1 MKVMNHLLKKE
12 DWMNQINLK
21 RKYIKYYDNKRCKLL
36 YLNKQIRDNI
46 HELSLIYKN
55 SFKKNVYMKFKNV
68 GDLCDYRLEII
79 YKQHELQEHLDSVN
93 KEINYLNNYFSEL
106 YNDLLYYE
114 IMYNKMYNN

>member
-1 MKVMNHLLKKE
+1 MVNHLLKKE
-12 DWMNQINLK
+12 DWINQINLK

-46 HELSLIYKN
+46 HELSLVYKN
-55 SFKKNVYMKFKNV
+55 SFKKNVYMNFKNV

-79 YKQHELQEHLDSVN
+79 YKQHELREHLDNVN
-93 KEINYLNNYFSEL
+93 KEINHLNNYFSEL

-114 IMYNKMYNN
+114 IMYNKMYK